1 MQSLYVSTTLR
12 LYNSTSLQLYVST
25 TLRLYNSTSLRP
37 STVYLYYS
45 FGDSATGGVKMEEVD
60 SCGQC

>member
-1 MQSLYVSTTLR
+1 MALKYNAIPQS
-12 LYNSTSLQLYVST
+12 LYVST

-60 SCGQC
+60 SCGKC